1 MATTADEQWKE
12 INASVRHWETLVFE
26 TAKAY
31 FNIVALALGGA
42 GAAIAWTAIPSNVQ
56 KISVMIF
63 LSATI
68 VLSALAVLALT
79 SQKAYLRGFYSVRK
93 TLEASEVDKGNVHLK
108 LYEKQRGSGY
118 TMVALW
124 GGFFVAIAVAVLLL
138 LLLPTTTRIPLLQG
152 ANLTGADLSTT
163 RLTQADLQGACS
175 NGGTKLPA
183 NVSVDRCR

>member
-1 MATTADEQWKE
+1 M
-12 INASVRHWETLVFE
+12 FE

-68 VLSALAVLALT
+68 VLSALAVLALK

-93 TLEASEVDKGNVHLK
+93 ELEASEQTKGNVHLE
-108 LYEKQRGSGY
+108 LYKKQGGSGY
-118 TMVALW
+118 TMVSLW
-124 GGFFVAIAVAVLLL
+124 GGFSWRLQLLFLLL
-138 LLLPTTTRIPLLQG
+138 LLLPNATRIPLLQG
-152 ANLTGADLSTT
+152 ANLTGADLAHHSP
-163 RLTQADLQGACS
+163 DLAA
-175 NGGTKLPA
+175 GT
-183 NVSVDRCR
+183 